1 MMLTKINGRILK
13 VGILIV
19 LAISITL
26 NIYNHY
32 QKTELYKKYESLLC
46 LSNQFYQTSLIT
58 FLASEHEA
66 DTSGR
71 AVEIF
76 DIKKGEVI
84 KKISSNP
91 TIEKTAV
98 SYLKDISGLY
108 AAVKAFPDN
117 GYIIRIPVVPP
128 IQVQNPWLNDY
139 NIYSVDQVFILLPEQ
154 GDPYLLVLDNK
165 LRPYFYYFNGNVEA
179 LLKDLDFY
187 PVPSQQ

>member
-1 MMLTKINGRILK
+1 
-13 VGILIV
+13 
-19 LAISITL
+19 
-26 NIYNHY
+26 
-32 QKTELYKKYESLLC
+32 
-46 LSNQFYQTSLIT
+46 
-58 FLASEHEA
+58 
-66 DTSGR
+66 
-71 AVEIF
+71 
-76 DIKKGEVI
+76 
-84 KKISSNP
+84 
-91 TIEKTAV
+91 
-98 SYLKDISGLY
+98 LY

>member
-1 MMLTKINGRILK
+1 MMLTKINGRLMK

-32 QKTELYKKYESLLC
+32 QNTKLNKKYESLLC

-66 DTSGR
+66 DTSIR
-71 AVEIF
+71 TVEIF

-84 KKISSNP
+84 KRVSPNP
-91 TIEKTAV
+91 TIEKTAI
-98 SYLKDISGLY
+98 SYLKAISGMY

-128 IQVQNPWLNDY
+128 IEVQNPWLNDY
-139 NIYSVDQVFILLPEQ
+139 NIYSVNQIFILLPQQ
-154 GDPYLLVLDNK
+154 GNPYLLVLDNR
-165 LRPYFYYFNGNVEA
+165 LRPYFYYFDGDIDK
-179 LLKDLDFY
+179 LLKDLEFY